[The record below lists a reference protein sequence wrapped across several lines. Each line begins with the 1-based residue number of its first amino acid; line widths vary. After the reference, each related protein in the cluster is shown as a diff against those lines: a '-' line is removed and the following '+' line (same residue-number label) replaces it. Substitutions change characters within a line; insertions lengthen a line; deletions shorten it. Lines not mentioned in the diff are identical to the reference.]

1 MAVAPVADKPKTAW
15 ELENSSVGQLAKA
28 FGVNS
33 QFGVA
38 KGMSKPTRPPWIG
51 PERLRGR

>member
-38 KGMSKPTRPPWIG
+38 EGMSKPTRPPWIG